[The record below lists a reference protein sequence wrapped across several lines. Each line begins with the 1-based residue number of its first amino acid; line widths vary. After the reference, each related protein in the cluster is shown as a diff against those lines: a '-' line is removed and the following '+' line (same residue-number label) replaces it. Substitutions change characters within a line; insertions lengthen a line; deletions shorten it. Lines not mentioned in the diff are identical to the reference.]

1 MKDLVVLYSRDYPHS
16 KGFRGFKR
24 IDLSTY
30 HNAPAIKG
38 IHALMKSNPKSD
50 PFNVDH
56 RTIRLKIVQDN
67 YTFTEPKLYL
77 DIFVDGYMIGTLYSD
92 YGDFVNTIMSDAVD
106 KVHVLIEDGDDR
118 FISYLFIHIK
128 DELNK

>member
-1 MKDLVVLYSRDYPHS
+1 MKNLVVLYSRDYPHS

-38 IHALMKSNPKSD
+38 IHALMRSNPKSD

-56 RTIRLKIVQDN
+56 RTIRLKVVQDN
-67 YTFTEPKLYL
+67 RTFTTPKLYL
-77 DIFVDGYMIGTLYSD
+77 DIFVDGNMIGTLYSD
-92 YGDFVNTIMSDAVD
+92 YGNFVDTIMSNMVD
-106 KVHVLIEDGDDR
+106 KVHVRIEDGGDR
-118 FISYLFIHIK
+118 FISYLFIHTK
-128 DELNK
+128 DEVNK